1 MHDDRTARWLA
12 TGQARR
18 RARRDAW
25 RRSGG
30 DRRRYREIMREHIA
44 ARTASSRYLYYY
56 EDEPPRRS
64 PSVGRELLAEARM
77 WTGWCLAAALV
88 IVVSDRL

>member
-1 MHDDRTARWLA
+1 MHDARTARWLA
-12 TGQARR
+12 AAQARR

-30 DRRRYREIMREHIA
+30 DRRRYRDIMRAHIA
-44 ARTASSRYLYYY
+44 DRPTGSRYLYYY
-56 EDEPPRRS
+56 EDESPRRP
-64 PSVGRELLAEARM
+64 PSVGRELLADARM
-77 WTGWCLAAALV
+77 WTGWCLVTALV